1 MTIESFTAAVAFPR
15 SDGRLERG
23 DAIGPFPWED
33 IASEMSVGRRVAV
46 APTLGFRQAQVGDK
60 RVGAE
65 VEHLA
70 GKQNLF
76 EPGVVHAMVRAERL
90 DADGHGTI
98 HADCVGHLNL
108 AAVGKSGGDDV
119 LGGVACVVGGAAIDL
134 GGILAREGATAV
146 RGHAAI
152 RIDDDLASGQARI
165 AGGAAHDELAGGVDV
180 ELRPRR
186 QKFRLGELCTG
197 DLLQFGVAFPAG
209 AGFSGLVG
217 EDDRLD
223 GHGPSVFVGD
233 GKLALGVRAQI
244 GQFVGLAQ
252 LGEVEQKAAEIPAPP
267 VGNVMTAR
275 TAKAG
280 RVMTLMDGTVITNIV
295 ERPFKRD
302 LEHSL
307 WVALRP
313 GNMGAGLL
321 TTLQNRHSE
330 HEIIEMLKEMTVPEE
345 GDSEG
350 MIRIKQEVQE
360 LKEKILIELDS
371 GRSLSDVF
379 DEIRNQGVAES
390 KIKADTMRLRAE
402 AIRSG
407 DPEQVRETVRRANEI
422 RAKQGLEPLTVPEE
436 FQSPEEDAPAKQTYT
451 EFEDEEENS

>member
-1 MTIESFTAAVAFPR
+1 MIAPPPQSRGQYSRKRQNASPKTSHFWLWCEAGLAVVVVIVVAYFLLR
-15 SDGRLERG
+15 SKSGVEPETPERPVKK
-23 DAIGPFPWED
+23 I
-33 IASEMSVGRRVAV
+33 VK
-46 APTLGFRQAQVGDK
+46 APKSRAKPTTQAEQP
-60 RVGAE
+60 E
-65 VEHLA
+65 VEP
-70 GKQNLF
+70 K
-76 EPGVVHAMVRAERL
+76 
-90 DADGHGTI
+90 
-98 HADCVGHLNL
+98 
-108 AAVGKSGGDDV
+108 
-119 LGGVACVVGGAAIDL
+119 
-134 GGILAREGATAV
+134 
-146 RGHAAI
+146 
-152 RIDDDLASGQARI
+152 
-165 AGGAAHDELAGGVDV
+165 V
-180 ELRPRR
+180 E
-186 QKFRLGELCTG
+186 
-197 DLLQFGVAFPAG
+197 A
-209 AGFSGLVG
+209 
-217 EDDRLD
+217 
-223 GHGPSVFVGD
+223 
-233 GKLALGVRAQI
+233 
-244 GQFVGLAQ
+244 
-252 LGEVEQKAAEIPAPP
+252 IPAPP

-360 LKEKILIELDS
+360 LKEKILIELNS

-379 DEIRNQGVAES
+379 NEIRNQGIAES

-407 DPEQVRETVRRANEI
+407 DAEQVRETVRKANEI
-422 RAKQGLEPLTVPEE
+422 RAKQGLEPMTVPEE
-436 FQSPEEDAPAKQTYT
+436 FKDPDVGAPAQQTYT
-451 EFEDEEENS
+451 EFDDEEENS

>member
-1 MTIESFTAAVAFPR
+1 MIAPPPQGRGQYSRKKTSASSKNSHIAFWCVISAVLVAAVSFVF
-15 SDGRLERG
+15 L
-23 DAIGPFPWED
+23 
-33 IASEMSVGRRVAV
+33 
-46 APTLGFRQAQVGDK
+46 LAQHDK
-60 RVGAE
+60 RTETPERPAKKIVKDPKPVNRPKTKKAE
-65 VEHLA
+65 A
-70 GKQNLF
+70 
-76 EPGVVHAMVRAERL
+76 
-90 DADGHGTI
+90 
-98 HADCVGHLNL
+98 
-108 AAVGKSGGDDV
+108 
-119 LGGVACVVGGAAIDL
+119 
-134 GGILAREGATAV
+134 
-146 RGHAAI
+146 
-152 RIDDDLASGQARI
+152 
-165 AGGAAHDELAGGVDV
+165 
-180 ELRPRR
+180 
-186 QKFRLGELCTG
+186 
-197 DLLQFGVAFPAG
+197 
-209 AGFSGLVG
+209 
-217 EDDRLD
+217 
-223 GHGPSVFVGD
+223 
-233 GKLALGVRAQI
+233 
-244 GQFVGLAQ
+244 
-252 LGEVEQKAAEIPAPP
+252 LGEVEQKAAEIPVPP

-436 FQSPEEDAPAKQTYT
+436 FQSPDEDAPAKQTYT